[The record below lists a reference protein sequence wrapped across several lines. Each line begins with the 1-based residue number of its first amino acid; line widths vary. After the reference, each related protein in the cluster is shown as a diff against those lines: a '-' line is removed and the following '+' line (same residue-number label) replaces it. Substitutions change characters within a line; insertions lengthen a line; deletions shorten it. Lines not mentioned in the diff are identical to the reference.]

1 MSKHNG
7 LSLTDLN
14 DIVKHYINIVKE
26 DWKKEWNTEIS
37 DINLFHKVER
47 FEKIMFNTFVYP
59 N

>member
-47 FEKIMFNTFVYP
+47 FEKIMFNTFVYS